1 MQKQDNTRFNRIL
14 RKYNF
19 NSRRPK
25 SVKLEHLL
33 PLSLSW
39 EGGKTFDF
47 PSQIQSLLRKK
58 IEEEKKYEKVAQVFA
73 SFCNIFVKFLCK

>member
-1 MQKQDNTRFNRIL
+1 MQKQDNARFNRIL

-25 SVKLEHLL
+25 SVKLEQL
-33 PLSLSW
+33 LSLSG

-58 IEEEKKYEKVAQVFA
+58 IEEEKK
-73 SFCNIFVKFLCK
+73 

>member
-1 MQKQDNTRFNRIL
+1 MQKQDNARFNRIL

-25 SVKLEHLL
+25 SVKLEQL
-33 PLSLSW
+33 LSLSLSLW
-39 EGGKTFDF
+39 GGKTFDF

-58 IEEEKKYEKVAQVFA
+58 IEEEKNTRKLH
-73 SFCNIFVKFLCK
+73 KFLLAFATYS

>member
-1 MQKQDNTRFNRIL
+1 MLVSIEFCENTISTAEDRRASSSS
-14 RKYNF
+14 NF
-19 NSRRPK
+19 
-25 SVKLEHLL
+25 
-33 PLSLSW
+33 SLFG